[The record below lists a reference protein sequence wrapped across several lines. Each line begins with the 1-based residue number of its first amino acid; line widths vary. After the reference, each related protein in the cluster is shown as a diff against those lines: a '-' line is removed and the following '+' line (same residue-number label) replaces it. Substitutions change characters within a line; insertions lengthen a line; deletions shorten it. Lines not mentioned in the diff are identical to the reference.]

1 MNIAEILKYCPKGTE
16 LYSTIYGE
24 VKFIQVNIQN
34 LIEVKPKNRVIISLF
49 SDGKYNLDGECVL
62 FPSKDQRDWSKFR
75 LPVKKGD
82 IMMDKNG
89 ECPFIASGTF
99 NEKSYPR
106 YICGVNTFRYL
117 CINDVNNPELTPWTK
132 DFYIP
137 TSEEAKKKL
146 FDKMAEAGYRWNAE
160 TLELEKI
167 ETKFKEGDIVVG
179 ASDAIY
185 LISNIDGNI
194 ADISAILYKNGYF
207 VTYDTCYTDVKNFT
221 LATKEERNRFY
232 SALVENGYKYDKK
245 QHKIMKQE
253 FKPFDKVLV
262 RDKIT
267 EPWEIGIFSHHVQE
281 GIYKYYCMKTCYRYC
296 IPYEGNEYLLGTNKN
311 LED

>member
-1 MNIAEILKYCPKGTE
+1 MNIAEILKYCPEGTK

-24 VKFIQVNIQN
+24 VEFIQVSIRN
-34 LIEVKPKNRVIISLF
+34 LIEIKPENRIIIRLF

-62 FPSKDQRDWSKFR
+62 FPSKGERDWSQFR
-75 LPVKKGD
+75 IPVKRGD
-82 IMMDKNG
+82 IMMEANG
-89 ECPFIASGTF
+89 TMPFIASGEYYWNTSP
-99 NEKSYPR
+99 K
-106 YICGVNTFRYL
+106 YICGIDGTGHFNIGTYG
-117 CINDVNNPELTPWTK
+117 WTSE
-132 DFYIP
+132 FYIP
-137 TSEEAKKKL
+137 ASEEAKKEL
-146 FDKMAEAGYRWNAE
+146 FDKMAKAGYRWNAE

-167 ETKFKEGDIVVG
+167 EPKFKEGDIVVG
-179 ASDAIY
+179 ASDIIC

-194 ADISAILYKNGYF
+194 VDMAAILYKNGYF
-207 VTYDTCYTDVKNFT
+207 VTYDSCYTNAKTFT

-232 SALVENGYKYDKK
+232 SALIKNGYKYDKK

-296 IPYEGNEYLLGTNKN
+296 IPYEGNEHLLGTIDSP
-311 LED
+311 L